1 MAVQTNSP
9 SVEVARAHIDAW
21 SNRDWDAARAGLAS
35 GVHVVVA
42 STNPELPVTDTVGAD
57 EYMTGLQFW
66 VSAITPGSV
75 KELAALGDDNNALVL
90 MTVEADFGFGKV
102 TSPGAR
108 MYLFDDD
115 NKIAVEKVLFFL
127 GS

>member
-1 MAVQTNSP
+1 MAVQTNSAA
-9 SVEVARAHIDAW
+9 VKVARAHSDAW
-21 SNRDWDAARAGLAS
+21 SHQDWNAARAG
-35 GVHVVVA
+35 VTPDVNVVVA
-42 STNPELPVTDTVGAD
+42 STNPELPVTDTVGGDA
-57 EYMTGLQFW
+57 YMAGLQFW
-66 VSAITPGSV
+66 VNTLSPGSV
-75 KELAALGDDNNALVL
+75 KEIAALGDDKNALVL

-108 MYLFDDD
+108 MYLLDDD

>member
-1 MAVQTNSP
+1 MAIQTNSGA
-9 SVEVARAHIDAW
+9 VKVARAHIDAW
-21 SNRDWDAARAGLAS
+21 SKRNWDAARADLTAD
-35 GVHVVVA
+35 VHVVVA
-42 STNPELPVTDTVGAD
+42 STNPELPVTDTVGTD
-57 EYMTGLQFW
+57 DYMAGLQFW
-66 VSAITPGSV
+66 VNTLTPGSV
-75 KELAALGDDNNALVL
+75 KEIAAVGDDKNALVL

-108 MYLFDDD
+108 MYLLDDD